1 MSIFSNLGG
10 TRNIGLVVLIVLSAL
25 SLSLITYL
33 LIKTLIR
40 LHREHQETE
49 TLVRKVWDTEA
60 RAAAQGENEE
70 TAAGAV
76 KYSPEHMS
84 IVPSLPPL
92 VAHFPHV
99 EPYRTPVPRVRP
111 LMPAAKP
118 SDIDVLHPTHQHKHH
133 QPLFLRSGS
142 EIPTQQSVPAPPACS
157 QSPPRGLEGP
167 QAPDV
172 PYMGDRDRRPLRPL
186 SADELERRRGAR
198 RSKAPRTLGKE
209 NVAPVEDCVVGHLDR
224 HHLVHISNE
233 TITSHLTNHV
243 TRRR

>member
-1 MSIFSNLGG
+1 MSMGG
-10 TRNIGLVVLIVLSAL
+10 TRNIGLVVLVVLSAL
-25 SLSLITYL
+25 SLILITYL
-33 LIKTLIR
+33 LIKALIR
-40 LHREHQETE
+40 LYREHQETE

-70 TAAGAV
+70 TAGAV

-99 EPYRTPVPRVRP
+99 EPYRTPVPGVRP
-111 LMPAAKP
+111 PMPAAKP

-142 EIPTQQSVPAPPACS
+142 EISTQQSVPAPPACS

-186 SADELERRRGAR
+186 AADELERRRGAR

-209 NVAPVEDCVVGHLDR
+209 NVAPGEGCVVG

-233 TITSHLTNHV
+233 TITSHLTNRV